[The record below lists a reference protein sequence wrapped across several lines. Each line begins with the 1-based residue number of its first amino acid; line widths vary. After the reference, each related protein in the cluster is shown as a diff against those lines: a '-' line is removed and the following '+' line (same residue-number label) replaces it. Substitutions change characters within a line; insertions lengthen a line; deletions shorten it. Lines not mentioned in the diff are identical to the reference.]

1 MHLYRERNQW
11 NPEYVAAPRRSID
24 VNEAAGIS
32 NPQPNPQFVWSCMT
46 CAAFGSPRVLVSC
59 CRTYSRSAV
68 TAEAAG
74 SSPVVPAIFSNHLQA
89 LMEMNQGILGDD
101 KLQTPPS
108 DPRLAKSWRLLDRSR
123 LGQQA
128 RW

>member
-11 NPEYVAAPRRSID
+11 NPEYVAALRRSID

-74 SSPVVPAIFSNHLQA
+74 SSPVVPAILFNHFR
-89 LMEMNQGILGDD
+89 EWCGIKGGFCVVVCVI
-101 KLQTPPS
+101 TPCRTLFAQCFEGLSFRVHPN
-108 DPRLAKSWRLLDRSR
+108 LTVVL
-123 LGQQA
+123 
-128 RW
+128 